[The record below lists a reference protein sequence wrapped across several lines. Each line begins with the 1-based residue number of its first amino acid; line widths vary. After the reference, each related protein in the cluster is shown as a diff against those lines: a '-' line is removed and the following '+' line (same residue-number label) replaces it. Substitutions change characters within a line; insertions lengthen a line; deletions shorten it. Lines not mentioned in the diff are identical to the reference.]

1 MHRHLLTVLAST
13 VLLSACVQRGY
24 DREDPAVAKNYPHQ
38 REATCPSWLY
48 SNQTGQRYCASP
60 KVAIA
65 SPLLAASAAAPSR
78 TDGVDVT
85 DHGQMM
91 ALGEQVYQET
101 CAACHQ
107 ANGEG
112 VSGTFPPLKGAG
124 GFYGGPQ
131 NHAKLIVHGVSG
143 EISVLGVTYNSA
155 MPPQGSLNDIEI
167 AAVAT
172 YERNSWGNADGD
184 VSPEDVAAVR

>member
-1 MHRHLLTVLAST
+1 MHRHLLTVLASS
-13 VLLSACVQRGY
+13 VLLSACVQRSFE
-24 DREDPAVAKNYPHQ
+24 REDPAVAKNYPHA

-60 KVAIA
+60 KVLIDY
-65 SPLLAASAAAPSR
+65 PLLAAAASAPSR
-78 TDGVDVT
+78 TEGLDVN
-85 DHGQMM
+85 DHAAMM
-91 ALGEQVYQET
+91 ALGEEVYKET

-112 VSGTFPPLKGAG
+112 VAGTFPPLKGAG
-124 GFYGGPQ
+124 GYYGDPQ
-131 NHAKLIVHGVSG
+131 NHAKIIVHGLAG

-155 MPPQGSLNDIEI
+155 MPPQGTLNDIEI

-172 YERNSWGNADGD
+172 YERNSWGNADGN
-184 VSPEDVAAVR
+184 VTPEDVAAIR